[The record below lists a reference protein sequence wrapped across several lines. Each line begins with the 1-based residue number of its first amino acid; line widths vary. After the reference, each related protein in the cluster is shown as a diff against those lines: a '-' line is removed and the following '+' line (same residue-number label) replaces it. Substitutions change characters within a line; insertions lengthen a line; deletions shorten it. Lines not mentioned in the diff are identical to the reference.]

1 MFTREQHIMR
11 RRFSQNKNV
20 PLLHLLCMASIYQCK
35 TSIGSKY
42 FLAYGQL
49 NRRCEMPQIDQ
60 INHNLLC
67 RPLTQIKVYSFHSFF
82 IVIAIYQQ
90 KPCFSM
96 SIGYIF
102 FLISLQEKLAFL
114 CLFLSI
120 LIRNKRT
127 ISVNIFGLTRLIKY
141 LFMEDG
147 CLRNK

>member
-82 IVIAIYQQ
+82 IAIAIYQQ
-90 KPCFSM
+90 KTFLFNEHRLHIFSDIFIRKTGIFMLVSVCFNSKQKNNQCQ
-96 SIGYIF
+96 YIWTD
-102 FLISLQEKLAFL
+102 Q
-114 CLFLSI
+114 
-120 LIRNKRT
+120 T
-127 ISVNIFGLTRLIKY
+127 Y
-141 LFMEDG
+141 
-147 CLRNK
+147 

>member
-67 RPLTQIKVYSFHSFF
+67 RPLTQIKRYSFHSFF

-102 FLISLQEKLAFL
+102 FYDIFTRKTGIFMPV
-114 CLFLSI
+114 
-120 LIRNKRT
+120 
-127 ISVNIFGLTRLIKY
+127 SVYFNSKQKNNQCQYMWTDQTY
-141 LFMEDG
+141 
-147 CLRNK
+147 